1 MEIILIAALA
11 ANRVIGQGKT
21 IPWDIP
27 GEQARFKEITM
38 GSSLIMGRKTWDSLG
53 RRRPL
58 PGRRNIVVTRQ
69 RDFQAPGAE
78 VVHSLDQGLALTATE
93 EKVFIIGGAQLYK
106 LALDLDRA
114 DTLILT
120 ELEQEVTGDVFFP
133 SFSCPPFMLV
143 RTEEITEPIRY
154 HIRTYQRRAA
164 VDQGMQ
170 EDVAPVPE

>member
-27 GEQARFKEITM
+27 GEQTRFKETTM
-38 GSSLIMGRKTWDSLG
+38 DSSLIMGRKTWDSLG
-53 RRRPL
+53 RPL

-69 RDFQAPGAE
+69 SDFQAPGAE
-78 VVHSLDQGLALTATE
+78 VVHSLNQGFALTAKE

-106 LALDLDRA
+106 LALDRA

-120 ELEQEVTGDVFFP
+120 ELEQEMEGDIFFP
-133 SFSCPPFMLV
+133 PFSCPPFMLV

-154 HIRTYQRRAA
+154 RIRTYLRR
-164 VDQGMQ
+164 GGYGSGGRLGKTGGCCSC
-170 EDVAPVPE
+170 P